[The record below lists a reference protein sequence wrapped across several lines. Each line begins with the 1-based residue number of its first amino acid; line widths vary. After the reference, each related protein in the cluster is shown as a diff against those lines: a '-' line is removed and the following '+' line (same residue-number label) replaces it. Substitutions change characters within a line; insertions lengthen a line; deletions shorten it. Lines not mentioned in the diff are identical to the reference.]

1 MPGRSGTGRGRYDP
15 AMTPFLL
22 AFVVPM
28 VIGLWAQHRVKS
40 TFARNLEVPASHGL
54 TGAEVARRILDANGL
69 TDVPVEETPGTLSD
83 HYDPRSR
90 SVHLSPEVYRGRS
103 LSSTAVGAHEVG
115 HAVQHA
121 AAYTFFRFRSALFPA
136 VSFASNIWFLF
147 LIGGLFLNILGF
159 VYIAIALY
167 SVAVLFQIVT
177 LPVEFDASRR
187 ANAQLKSLG
196 FVPSTEAG
204 SVRSVLTAAAWT
216 YVAGAL
222 AAVAM
227 LLYYLSLLQNR

>member
-1 MPGRSGTGRGRYDP
+1 
-15 AMTPFLL
+15 MTFLI

-40 TFARNLEVPASHGL
+40 TFARNLEVSASHGM

-69 TDVPVEETPGTLSD
+69 QEVPIEESPGTLSD

-90 SVHLSPEVYRGRS
+90 SVHLSPEVYHGRS
-103 LSSTAVGAHEVG
+103 ISSTAVGSHEVG
-115 HAVQHA
+115 HALQHA
-121 AAYTFFRFRSALFPA
+121 RSYAFFQFRSALWPA

-147 LIGGLFLNILGF
+147 LIGGIFLQITGF
-159 VYIAIALY
+159 IVLAVALY

-187 ANAQLKSLG
+187 AKAQLTSMG
-196 FVPSTEAG
+196 FVPSQEAG
-204 SVRSVLTAAAWT
+204 GIRSVLNAAAWT

-222 AAVAM
+222 AAVAL
-227 LLYYLSLLQNR
+227 LLYYLSLLNNR